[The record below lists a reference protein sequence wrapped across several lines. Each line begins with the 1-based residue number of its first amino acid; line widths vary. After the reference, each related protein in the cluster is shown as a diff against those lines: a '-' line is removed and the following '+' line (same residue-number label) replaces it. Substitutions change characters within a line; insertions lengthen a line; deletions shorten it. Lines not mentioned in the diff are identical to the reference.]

1 MTPSECLR
9 RVAALPTAESD
20 SVLAM
25 ATPLRTSVGHRN
37 GGQPN
42 KGPRRFMS
50 VRLPESLA
58 DDVIREADR
67 MGLTISDYMVVVAAK
82 AHGHEIPEYVQ
93 RKLHA
98 AEGQSQLP
106 LGA

>member
-1 MTPSECLR
+1 
-9 RVAALPTAESD
+9 
-20 SVLAM
+20 M
-25 ATPLRTSVGHRN
+25 ATPLRNSTDTETVE
-37 GGQPN
+37 QPN

-58 DDVIREADR
+58 DDVIREAER
-67 MGLTISDYMVVVAAK
+67 MGLTISDYMVVVAAR

-93 RKLHA
+93 RKLRA
-98 AEGQSQLP
+98 VEGQSQLP

>member
-1 MTPSECLR
+1 
-9 RVAALPTAESD
+9 
-20 SVLAM
+20 
-25 ATPLRTSVGHRN
+25 
-37 GGQPN
+37 
-42 KGPRRFMS
+42 MS
-50 VRLPESLA
+50 VRLPQSLA

-93 RKLHA
+93 RKLRA

-106 LGA
+106 LGACPTLDTRNPPAGGKPKWGVSQGLAERRPDLGEVCRQYY

>member
-1 MTPSECLR
+1 MTAPGMVR
-9 RVAALPTAESD
+9 RVVTALTVESD
-20 SVLAM
+20 SVLVM
-25 ATPLRTSVGHRN
+25 ATPLRNGVGHRN

-58 DDVIREADR
+58 DDVIREAER
-67 MGLTISDYMVVVAAK
+67 MGLTISDYMTVVAAR

-93 RKLHA
+93 RKLRA
-98 AEGQSQLP
+98 AQGQSQLP